1 MEPGDF
7 FKVTSLHSSHADD
20 FASHYR
26 FIYKY
31 VPLERMLEI
40 LQKQQIVFVNPFMW
54 SDPFDSFIFKRFIT
68 KPDNLLLESLYCMC
82 LTLNPHSEAYWK
94 TYASKNYTARL
105 NIDPSP
111 FFSFINDNT
120 TNFWLGKMKYIKESL
135 FIEEIGKLRGL
146 KASFKLKEPNDVFMK
161 AFLMKRMPFQYEEEV
176 RILINSKPNEDRL
189 KRYKCSISDFIK
201 EIRLDPRMTKPEET
215 ALKNYIKQFGI
226 KVTKSQLFTE
236 KKIVIN

>member
-1 MEPGDF
+1 MKPGEF
-7 FKVTSLHSSHADD
+7 FKVTKTDSSNSDE
-20 FASHYR
+20 FALKYKS
-26 FIYKY
+26 IYKY
-31 VPLERMLEI
+31 VPLERMLQI
-40 LQKQQIVFVNPFMW
+40 LQNKQIVFVNPYKW
-54 SDPFDSFIFKRFIT
+54 NDPFDSFIFKRYMSEPGNI
-68 KPDNLLLESLYCMC
+68 LLESLYCMC

-94 TYASKNYTARL
+94 TYATNNYTARL
-105 NIDPSP
+105 NINPSP

-120 TNFWLGKMKYIKESL
+120 TSFWLGKMNYIKESQ
-135 FIEEIGKLRGL
+135 FIEEIEKLKGL
-146 KASFKLKEPNDVFMK
+146 KASFKIKEPNDVFLN

-176 RILINSKPNEDRL
+176 RILINSEPNKDKL

-201 EIRLDPRMTKPEET
+201 EIRLDPRMTKSEET